1 MKDWHEKDDLWDII
15 APVIFDEEEWENA
28 IRDVKNI
35 IELTKLKPGSFVAD
49 IGCGSG
55 RHSIAMARSG
65 FRVLGVDR
73 TLKCLE
79 EARNRAEKEKLGDDA
94 KFVQEDMRE
103 FCRPNTFDLII
114 NLGTSFGYFED
125 PKDDIVI
132 LSNICRSLKPGGV
145 FILDIMGK
153 EALARNFYERDW
165 FERDDMLFLEE
176 RFPIK
181 DWTWVEN
188 HWIIIRKNERK
199 DAVFKYRLYSAA
211 EMQSLLHEAGFQTV
225 KIYGSLKGAP
235 YDHLAKRLV
244 AMGIKGS
251 KK

>member
-1 MKDWHEKDDLWDII
+1 MKDWYDEDDFWDII

-28 IRDVKNI
+28 LKEVNNI
-35 IELTKLKPGSFVAD
+35 IELTKVKPNSCVAD
-49 IGCGSG
+49 ICCGSG
-55 RHSIAMARSG
+55 RHSIAMSRSG

-73 TLKCLE
+73 TLKYVE
-79 EARNRAEKEKLGDDA
+79 EARNRAEREKLDA

-103 FCRPNTFDLII
+103 FCRPETFDLII

-125 PKDDIVI
+125 PKDDLIV
-132 LSNICRSLKPGGV
+132 LSNAHRSLKPGGI
-145 FILDIMGK
+145 FIMDTMGK
-153 EALARNFYERDW
+153 EVLARTFYERDW

-188 HWIIIRKNERK
+188 HWIIIKNDKRR
-199 DAVFKYRLYSAA
+199 DVVFKYRLFTAA
-211 EMQSLLHEAGFQTV
+211 DLKSMLHEAGFETV
-225 KIYGSLKGAP
+225 KIFGSLTGSP

-244 AMGIKGS
+244 AMGIKGKNS
-251 KK
+251 A